1 MVQGVESFSEG
12 VMQDSEKKNQS
23 LDEDILQCKAD
34 LLEALKAMGR
44 PAPERPIPAQ
54 TTEKELPVSAPESTK
69 EDSSD
74 TDDIEAAL
82 DAMLLPDAADEA
94 AGQSHNPQKENITEP
109 SEEPSVQ
116 PQTTYRE
123 DNQQPIAR
131 NNLPQDYEHLKKE
144 LQQKNHIL
152 MQQKQRLEFLET
164 QLQHAVILERTKSRF
179 QQEALSL
186 DVKNRELTEEIAA
199 LKKRKENTP
208 ENDAQVQQ
216 LQNELDSAKT
226 SLTQQ
231 QTLLR
236 LSQETT
242 KTLKEELA
250 SLKQT
255 TRNASANDIQKERQ
269 LAHIKSEHDRMRR
282 EYEQF
287 RGQKEEELSRIAGEL
302 ENLKAR
308 YRQLND
314 AAEQTRHE
322 YEAFQTQANGEI
334 HSLTESR
341 DLLQNENKTLTA
353 DLSRLKEEHRALNQ
367 TLKDLKAEWL
377 RLNDAL
383 GSERESGRT
392 LGREKDELTQRLQVF
407 ESTERRLREEIEQLR
422 ESVVSAQTIREELAA
437 AQTEINRLNGQNQL
451 LQEQLT
457 DLRQAAAEA
466 VEVESESVASPTDF
480 AVEEESF
487 EERYTIPAFN
497 LADQIMEAHRRSIA
511 GRRQRVQP
519 AAIKPQARS
528 VRDVIRQY
536 IPAPVPEAAP
546 VETPAPAPRHQW
558 FDQSL
563 TPFQQEILQE
573 IIRTDMELYSR
584 NNLAVTQYSAMN
596 N

>member
-1 MVQGVESFSEG
+1 
-12 VMQDSEKKNQS
+12 MQDSETKNQS

-44 PAPERPIPAQ
+44 PAPARSISAQ
-54 TTEKELPVSAPESTK
+54 TTEKEMPVSAPESAN
-69 EDSSD
+69 EDSSFD
-74 TDDIEAAL
+74 TDDIEATL
-82 DAMLLPDAADEA
+82 DAMLLPDAADDA

-109 SEEPSVQ
+109 SPEPSIQ

-123 DNQQPIAR
+123 DNRQPIAR

-144 LQQKNHIL
+144 LQQKNHTL

-164 QLQHAVILERTKSRF
+164 QLQHAVVLERTKSRF

-186 DVKNRELTEEIAA
+186 DAKNRELTEEIAV

-208 ENDAQVQQ
+208 AADAQVQQ
-216 LQNELDSAKT
+216 LQNELDNAKA
-226 SLTQQ
+226 SLSQQ

-250 SLKQT
+250 LLKQT
-255 TRNASANDIQKERQ
+255 TQDSSENNIQKEQQ
-269 LAHIKSEHDRMRR
+269 LAQLRSEHDRMRR

-287 RGQKEEELSRIAGEL
+287 RGQKNEALSRIAGEL

-308 YRQLND
+308 HRQLND
-314 AAEQTRHE
+314 NAEQTRHE

-353 DLSRLKEEHRALNQ
+353 ELNRLKEEHQALNQ

-392 LGREKDELTQRLQVF
+392 LGREKEELTQRMHVF
-407 ESTERRLREEIEQLR
+407 ESTERRLREEIKQLR

-437 AQTEINRLNGQNQL
+437 AQKEINRLNEQNQSL
-451 LQEQLT
+451 EEQLN
-457 DLRQAAAEA
+457 DLRQAAAE
-466 VEVESESVASPTDF
+466 SVASPTDS
-480 AVEEESF
+480 VLEEEPF
-487 EERYTIPAFN
+487 EEHYNIPAFN

-528 VRDVIRQY
+528 VRNVIQQY
-536 IPAPVPEAAP
+536 ISASVPEAAP
-546 VETPAPAPRHQW
+546 VETPTPVPRHQW

-584 NNLAVTQYSAMN
+584 NNLTVTGYSAMN